1 MNNINKKLLLAKH
14 LAGGNFFYKRRL
26 ETARCAPK
34 SLLKSV
40 LFVVVLAICNSITSF
55 AQSKQDALV
64 LYRNAHYAE
73 AIEICEAE
81 IAANPDRIDSYVV
94 LCWSLVGNKQYSE
107 AQVRALEGL
116 KISAYDIRLIEIL
129 AEAYYKLGKNS
140 AAMEQFQRY
149 VSMASSSAPRIG
161 VAYYYMGEIYIRL
174 ARYQHA
180 DIAFSM
186 AVLKEPQLDRWWCR
200 LGYARE
206 MAKSYTKSIEAY
218 NESLKLNPSNVDAE
232 RGKQRVEAKL

>member
-1 MNNINKKLLLAKH
+1 MNNFDKQLLLGNGFAAFSFLESGR
-14 LAGGNFFYKRRL
+14 LASGGFF
-26 ETARCAPK
+26 
-34 SLLKSV
+34 LKKAV
-40 LFVVVLAICNSITSF
+40 LSALFLFCLAVASF
-55 AQSKQDALV
+55 SQSKQDALV
-64 LYRNAHYAE
+64 LYRNGHYAE

-81 IAANPDRIDSYVV
+81 ITASPNRIDSYVV

-161 VAYYYMGEIYIRL
+161 VAYYYMGEIYIRQ

-180 DIAFSM
+180 DIAFTM

-206 MAKSYTKSIEAY
+206 MAKSYTKSVEAY
-218 NESLKLNPSNVDAE
+218 NESLKLNPSNTDAE